1 MANFSVEVYDQN
13 YFERSL
19 RKFGQKTKKSGILR
33 EIKKKRF
40 YTKPSVQKKLDL
52 ARSVRRQKKAERLA
66 NMSTAERAQIASR
79 GKQNALVGVDS
90 SSSVAFHL
98 GTFPRPDIL
107 LTQIRLN
114 LHISAHRCHRRY
126 DRDRQRHR
134 GQSSEP

>member
-13 YFERSL
+13 SFERAL

-66 NMSTAERAQIASR
+66 NMSTAERAQMALK
-79 GKQNALVGVDS
+79 GKTKRFG
-90 SSSVAFHL
+90 
-98 GTFPRPDIL
+98 
-107 LTQIRLN
+107 
-114 LHISAHRCHRRY
+114 RRWLMF
-126 DRDRQRHR
+126 
-134 GQSSEP
+134 SWAVFA